1 MPRTGIA
8 KRSSTSPETD
18 LDMELSL
25 FRDIIANNTS
35 VDLRLSI
42 NDFSYLV
49 LKTFPWFEAVL
60 FPACCWCRTPCQG
73 NLAEVLIN

>member
-1 MPRTGIA
+1 MPLTGIA

-60 FPACCWCRTPCQG
+60 FSCMLLVSDSLSGEPGRG
-73 NLAEVLIN
+73 IN